1 MLDIDH
7 KKILIKLVVALALVD
22 LDNRILITKR
32 PFGKPMSGLWEFP
45 GGKVID
51 GESPEA
57 ALIREINEELGI
69 NIKESCLSPITFASH
84 NYNSFHLLMPL
95 YVCRIW
101 QGTPI
106 SNEGQELKWVRP
118 LDLKNYNVP
127 PADEPLKAI
136 LRDYL

>member
-118 LDLKNYNVP
+118 LDLKYYNMP